1 MIPMN
6 SVLSTRAIQIEASA
20 TMAVGAKAKELSS
33 QGHDVINL
41 GMGEPDFDTPEVIKA
56 AATKAIRD
64 GKTKYTMVDGIE
76 PLKAAIVYK
85 LKRDN
90 QLSYDLNQ
98 ILVSD
103 GVKQGIYN
111 LCQAVLNPGDEVMIH
126 APYWVSYPP
135 IVKLAEAQPVII
147 AADIKQRFKMTPAQ
161 LEATITPKTRL
172 LFLNSPSNPS
182 GMAYTADEL
191 KALGN
196 VLIKHPHILIATD
209 DIYEYIL
216 WSQKFVTLL
225 NVCPELKDRT
235 IVFNGVSKA
244 YAMTGWRIGY
254 AAGPV
259 EIIQGMK
266 KIQSQVTTCASS
278 ISQAAA
284 TAALTMDPNDLRYML
299 DAFKERHD
307 IVYNAIHPIQAVPCL
322 KSDGTFYSFIDVSA
336 VIKRLGLKSDI
347 DFATYLLKEVNV
359 ALVPGTAFGSPGHL
373 RITFALGKERL
384 QEALDRMVPIFS
396 K

>member
-111 LCQAVLNPGDEVMIH
+111 LCQAVLNPGDEVMIP

-284 TAALTMDPNDLRYML
+284 AAALAMDPNDLRYML